1 MTTIRRIP
9 ILALS
14 LAAAGCAGGALGG
27 LGDIL
32 TGGPAGGDQGSGGAA
47 TVEIQ
52 EVRTQ
57 QQQIIVLT
65 QSGEQGPVLY
75 DQNTQVIYQNQQYAV
90 TNLERG
96 DIVEMRIQE
105 IQQGYYTDLIQV
117 VQSVQERQGGQ
128 QGQQGG
134 TPSDV
139 HRIEGTID
147 QIDLS
152 RNMFTLNMTQG
163 GTLPIYLPSNA
174 SSADRQRLRDYQ
186 SGDYVRVEVRAVDEQ
201 TGELVRWGWSG

>member
-1 MTTIRRIP
+1 MMMIRRFP
-9 ILALS
+9 VLALS
-14 LAAAGCAGGALGG
+14 LVAAGCAGGGLGG

-32 TGGPAGGDQGSGGAA
+32 TGGPAGGQAGGGTLTAE
-47 TVEIQ
+47 VQ

-57 QQQIIVLT
+57 QQQIIVRT
-65 QSGEQGPVLY
+65 QSGEQGPVLF
-75 DQNTQVIYQNQQYAV
+75 DQNTQVVYQNQQYQV
-90 TNLERG
+90 TALERG
-96 DIVEMRIQE
+96 DVVEMRIQE

-117 VQSVQERQGGQ
+117 VQSVQERQGGTQ
-128 QGQQGG
+128 SG
-134 TPSDV
+134 TPAGV

-174 SSADRQRLRDYQ
+174 STADRDRLREYR
-186 SGDYVRVEVRAVDEQ
+186 SGDYVRVEVRAVNEE
-201 TGELVRWGWSG
+201 TGELVRWGWGG

>member
-1 MTTIRRIP
+1 MITIRRIP

-14 LAAAGCAGGALGG
+14 LVTAGCAGGGLGG

-32 TGGPAGGDQGSGGAA
+32 TGGPAGGQGGGGTLTAE
-47 TVEIQ
+47 VQ

-57 QQQIIVLT
+57 QQQIIVRT

-75 DQNTQVIYQNQQYAV
+75 DQNTQVVYQNQQYPV
-90 TNLERG
+90 TALERG
-96 DIVEMRIQE
+96 DVVEMRIQE

-117 VQSVQERQGGQ
+117 VQSVQERQGGT
-128 QGQQGG
+128 QGG
-134 TPSDV
+134 TPAGV
-139 HRIEGTID
+139 HRIEGTIG

-174 SSADRQRLRDYQ
+174 STADRERLRDYR
-186 SGDYVRVEVRAVDEQ
+186 SGDYVRVEVRAIDEQ
-201 TGELVRWGWSG
+201 TGELVRWGWGG